1 MKKLGLTWK
10 NLKRILIHAK
20 LNPEKSYWPFYQE
33 FKKTKSKTLMFA
45 KMSTDKGSV
54 ENSHAINIENL
65 SKKPPEFQKTI
76 ENNLEN
82 DYYE

>member
-1 MKKLGLTWK
+1 
-10 NLKRILIHAK
+10 
-20 LNPEKSYWPFYQE
+20 
-33 FKKTKSKTLMFA
+33 
-45 KMSTDKGSV
+45 MSTDKGSV